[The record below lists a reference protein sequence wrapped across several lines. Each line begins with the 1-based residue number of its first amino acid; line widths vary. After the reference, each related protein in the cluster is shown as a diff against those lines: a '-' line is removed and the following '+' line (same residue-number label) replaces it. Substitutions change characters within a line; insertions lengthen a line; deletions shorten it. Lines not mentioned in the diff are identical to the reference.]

1 MITDL
6 KDFIEIRK
14 KIKDEKKSLVFTNGC
29 FDILHRGHA
38 AYLNQAKSLGDFLIV
53 AVNSD
58 KSVRELKGKGRPVN
72 NEDDRAYLLD
82 NLKSV
87 DFVIIFNEDTPYNL
101 IKEIIPDFL
110 VKGGDWTEENIIGWD
125 IVKASGGKVLSLKFI
140 DNYSTTNTL
149 GKLIRND
156 QNNQT

>member
-1 MITDL
+1 MITNL
-6 KDFIEIRK
+6 NEFLEIRK
-14 KIKDEKKSLVFTNGC
+14 RIKDEKKSLVFTNGC

-58 KSVRELKGKGRPVN
+58 KSVRGLKGEGRPLN
-72 NEDDRAYLLD
+72 NEDDRAYLID

-110 VKGGDWTEENIIGWD
+110 VKGGDWKEENIVGWD

-149 GKLIRND
+149 NKLISINQSN
-156 QNNQT
+156 QN